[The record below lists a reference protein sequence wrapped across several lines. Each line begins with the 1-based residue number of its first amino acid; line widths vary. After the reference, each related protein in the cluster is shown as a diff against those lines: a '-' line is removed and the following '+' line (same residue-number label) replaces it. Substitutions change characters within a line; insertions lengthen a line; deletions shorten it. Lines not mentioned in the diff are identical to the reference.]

1 MTEKRPADLP
11 PKRRCRACGFAM
23 EPDAERCP
31 QCRTSRKEN
40 VRFWRVM
47 LIGLFV
53 SFLITGLTV
62 LALNYYFPRLTAP

>member
-1 MTEKRPADLP
+1 
-11 PKRRCRACGFAM
+11 M